1 MAAKTPGFY
10 TCIKDK
16 DKEAAI
22 MKLIWKSIKL
32 VIFCKLLKMMMGI
45 GLMVFSVFMFKGYSD
60 YKDALEKKPLAQAME
75 EITQKPSYV
84 SLEQVPD
91 IYKQALIAVEDHR
104 FYDHMGVDVIATG
117 RAIVNDIKAMDFVE
131 GGSTITQQLAKNMYF
146 TQEKTLER
154 KAAEMLMALK
164 IEREYSKEEIL
175 EAYINSIYYGEGYYS
190 LREASLGYFGKEPWD
205 MTDDEC
211 TLLVGVPNAPAVYAP
226 SVDMEMARKRQQQVL
241 SMMQQNEV
249 LAEVN

>member
-1 MAAKTPGFY
+1 
-10 TCIKDK
+10 
-16 DKEAAI
+16 

-45 GLMVFSVFMFKGYSD
+45 GLLVFSVFMFKGYSD

-75 EITQKPSYV
+75 EIAQKPSYV
-84 SLEQVPD
+84 SLEQVPN

-249 LAEVN
+249 LAEAN

>member
-1 MAAKTPGFY
+1 
-10 TCIKDK
+10 
-16 DKEAAI
+16 
-22 MKLIWKSIKL
+22 
-32 VIFCKLLKMMMGI
+32 
-45 GLMVFSVFMFKGYSD
+45 MV
-60 YKDALEKKPLAQAME
+60 
-75 EITQKPSYV
+75 
-84 SLEQVPD
+84 
-91 IYKQALIAVEDHR
+91 AVEDHR

-117 RAIVNDIKAMDFVE
+117 RAVINDIKAMDFVE

-146 TQEKTLER
+146 SQEKTLDR
-154 KAAEMLMALK
+154 KAAEMFMALK

>member
-1 MAAKTPGFY
+1 
-10 TCIKDK
+10 
-16 DKEAAI
+16 

-45 GLMVFSVFMFKGYSD
+45 GLLVFSVFMFKGYSD

-104 FYDHMGVDVIATG
+104 FYDHMGVDMIATG

-175 EAYINSIYYGEGYYS
+175 EAYINNIYYGEGYYS

>member
-1 MAAKTPGFY
+1 
-10 TCIKDK
+10 
-16 DKEAAI
+16 

-45 GLMVFSVFMFKGYSD
+45 GLLVFSVFMFKGYSD

-75 EITQKPSYV
+75 EIAQKPSYV

-146 TQEKTLER
+146 THEKTLDR
-154 KAAEMLMALK
+154 KAAEMFMALK

-190 LREASLGYFGKEPWD
+190 LREASLGYFGKEPQD

>member
-1 MAAKTPGFY
+1 
-10 TCIKDK
+10 
-16 DKEAAI
+16 

-45 GLMVFSVFMFKGYSD
+45 GLLVFSVFMFKGYSD

-75 EITQKPSYV
+75 EIAQKPSYV

-190 LREASLGYFGKEPWD
+190 LREASRGYFGKEPWD

>member
-1 MAAKTPGFY
+1 
-10 TCIKDK
+10 
-16 DKEAAI
+16 

-45 GLMVFSVFMFKGYSD
+45 GLLVFSVFMFKGYSD

-249 LAEVN
+249 LAEAN

>member
-1 MAAKTPGFY
+1 
-10 TCIKDK
+10 
-16 DKEAAI
+16 
-22 MKLIWKSIKL
+22 
-32 VIFCKLLKMMMGI
+32 
-45 GLMVFSVFMFKGYSD
+45 
-60 YKDALEKKPLAQAME
+60 
-75 EITQKPSYV
+75 
-84 SLEQVPD
+84 
-91 IYKQALIAVEDHR
+91 
-104 FYDHMGVDVIATG
+104 
-117 RAIVNDIKAMDFVE
+117 MDFVE

-211 TLLVGVPNAPAVYAP
+211 TLLVGVPNALRCMRRRWIWRWPEKD
-226 SVDMEMARKRQQQVL
+226 SSRC
-241 SMMQQNEV
+241 
-249 LAEVN
+249 

>member
-1 MAAKTPGFY
+1 
-10 TCIKDK
+10 
-16 DKEAAI
+16 

-45 GLMVFSVFMFKGYSD
+45 GLLVFSVFMFKGYSD

-249 LAEVN
+249 LAEMN

>member
-1 MAAKTPGFY
+1 
-10 TCIKDK
+10 
-16 DKEAAI
+16 

-45 GLMVFSVFMFKGYSD
+45 GLLVFSVFMFKGYSD

-104 FYDHMGVDVIATG
+104 FYDHMGVDMIATG

>member
-1 MAAKTPGFY
+1 
-10 TCIKDK
+10 
-16 DKEAAI
+16 

>member
-1 MAAKTPGFY
+1 
-10 TCIKDK
+10 
-16 DKEAAI
+16 

-45 GLMVFSVFMFKGYSD
+45 GLLVFSVFMFKGYSD
-60 YKDALEKKPLAQAME
+60 YKDALGKKPLAQAME

>member
-1 MAAKTPGFY
+1 
-10 TCIKDK
+10 
-16 DKEAAI
+16 

-45 GLMVFSVFMFKGYSD
+45 GLLVFSVFMFKGYSD

-190 LREASLGYFGKEPWD
+190 LREASLGYFGKEPWN

>member
-1 MAAKTPGFY
+1 
-10 TCIKDK
+10 
-16 DKEAAI
+16 

-45 GLMVFSVFMFKGYSD
+45 GLLVFSIFMFKGYSD

-75 EITQKPSYV
+75 EIVQKPSYV

-91 IYKQALIAVEDHR
+91 IYKQALVAVEDHR

-117 RAIVNDIKAMDFVE
+117 RAVINDIKAMDFVE

-146 TQEKTLER
+146 SQEKTLDR
-154 KAAEMLMALK
+154 KAAEMFMALK

-205 MTDDEC
+205 MADDEC

>member
-1 MAAKTPGFY
+1 
-10 TCIKDK
+10 
-16 DKEAAI
+16 

-45 GLMVFSVFMFKGYSD
+45 GLLVFSVFMFKGYSD